1 MAHVFFRAV
10 FFILIYRR
18 VVRLLAQEKFPP
30 NLDFPTPSWLPCPY
44 LVVVCKLYPVNN
56 GYGDCKQPHGNAGQK
71 RKTKDLPECLL
82 YLNDRNVRTKV
93 QARLETD
100 SKEIVGEVM
109 VAYAMLLEDESA
121 ESAFDLNS
129 LTLDQIRKL
138 CKNVG
143 VQYVNKCTKF
153 QCRKAL
159 WILSGYHWL
168 RRLTK

>member
-1 MAHVFFRAV
+1 LFLSPAPGATAQENGASVFLRRFFHSYLSARRPSIGAVEVPAQLGFSLPTWIFPPQVGFRAH
-10 FFILIYRR
+10 IL
-18 VVRLLAQEKFPP
+18 LLGASYI
-30 NLDFPTPSWLPCPY
+30 PSTMATET
-44 LVVVCKLYPVNN
+44 VNN
-56 GYGDCKQPHGNAGQK
+56 FKSPPGKK

-121 ESAFDLNS
+121 FDLNS

-143 VQYVNKCTKF
+143 V
-153 QCRKAL
+153 
-159 WILSGYHWL
+159 
-168 RRLTK
+168 